1 MQFIKADTDRTCMRL
16 GGIEAFAVAD
26 GMIWGAL
33 VSLNALVRIPMD
45 TWKVQFIAEFP
56 EENSDGFRLFG
67 GAVYYREKL
76 IFCPMRA
83 QNIVVYD
90 IAQKSF
96 LSIPLDMELVR
107 NNKVYKKN
115 YKTEDVVLYND
126 FAYIVGCSYPAIIR
140 ISLQD
145 MSVKYITEPFKELD
159 KRIVDYSNGYFDC
172 VTRQNNDLYAGCCL
186 SGDILKFSLEDETYE
201 IISTDFKG
209 INAVIET
216 KDKLLLTSLT
226 DHKGYEV
233 KNGGNYCRHV
243 ENLNDVLIVKTIFD
257 MKSVY
262 LFCFKCGEK
271 KKLLRY
277 DLIKDKVEAVADI
290 EEGFYNAVKFG
301 NRIFAAFL
309 TSGKIIEINMEKGT
323 IEEHVLT
330 YSGTILRWLMKEKK
344 VVVIEKEKNELKK
357 YLEWIAQ
364 MGEI

>member
-226 DHKGYEV
+226 DLKGYEV
-233 KNGGNYCRHV
+233 KKSDKCYRQV
-243 ENLNDVLIVKTIFD
+243 EGLDDVLLAKAIVKMDGVYFFCYGNRENGALFKYDYTTNTVESIFVV
-257 MKSVY
+257 K
-262 LFCFKCGEK
+262 
-271 KKLLRY
+271 
-277 DLIKDKVEAVADI
+277 
-290 EEGFYNAVKFG
+290 EGFHNAVEYGDMILAVF
-301 NRIFAAFL
+301 FTL
-309 TSGKIIEINMEKGT
+309 GKIIEINIEKRT
-323 IEEHVLT
+323 IEEHILS
-330 YSGTILRWLMKEKK
+330 YSGTFSRWMIMGTES
-344 VVVIEKEKNELKK
+344 VVRENERNELKK
-357 YLEWIAQ
+357 YLEWITQ
-364 MGEI
+364 LDEV